1 MSTNLAIKLPKD
13 LTQINCNDF
22 GELIWWCN
30 HLGISPEKLLQT
42 IAAIGSSAIAVRKY
56 LHK

>member
-1 MSTNLAIKLPKD
+1 MNTNLDIKLPKD
-13 LTQINCNDF
+13 LTKIDSNDF

-30 HLGISPEKLLQT
+30 HLCITPEKLLKT
-42 IAAIGSSAIAVRKY
+42 ITVIGSSATAVRKY